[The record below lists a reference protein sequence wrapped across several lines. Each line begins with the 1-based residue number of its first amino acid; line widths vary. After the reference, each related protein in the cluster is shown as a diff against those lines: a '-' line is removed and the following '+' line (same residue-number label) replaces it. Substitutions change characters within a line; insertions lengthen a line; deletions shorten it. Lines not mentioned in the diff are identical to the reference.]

1 MKISSFFSSRLAAA
15 LVATVASAIAAAF
28 LWDYYVNEPWT
39 RDGRVCADIVRLA
52 TDVSGP
58 VSEVLARDNQTVKKG
73 DVLFRV
79 DRARF
84 LLALRQSEA
93 NLADA
98 TSALELAKRELARNR
113 PMEGRWVSHQEL
125 DELNTAVSRGEAAYR
140 RAEADRD
147 IARLDLERSDVRSPV
162 NGFVTNFS
170 LREGNHVTAG
180 QPVMAIVD
188 ADSYYVAGYFEE
200 TKLPRIHIGAPAEA
214 RLMGGGGEL
223 RGHVCGI
230 AAGIE
235 DRERGESSRLLAN
248 VNPTF
253 SWVRLPQRVPV
264 RISLDPLPGGSA
276 QLVAGQTVTVVIG
289 TRNRPANQANKRE

>member
-1 MKISSFFSSRLAAA
+1 MKITSLLSRRVAAIA
-15 LVATVASAIAAAF
+15 VAVAATLVAVLF
-28 LWDYYVNEPWT
+28 LWDYYMNAPWT

-52 TDVSGP
+52 PDVSGP
-58 VSEVLARDNQTVKKG
+58 VSGVLVRDNQSVKKG
-73 DVLFRV
+73 DLLFRV
-79 DRARF
+79 DPARF

-98 TSALELAKRELARNR
+98 TSALILAQRELARNR
-113 PMEGRWVSHQEL
+113 PMEGRWVSHQQL
-125 DELNTAVSRGEAAYR
+125 DQLTTAVTRCEATVR

-147 IARLDLERSDVRSPV
+147 VARLNLERSEVRSPV

-170 LREGNHVTAG
+170 LREGNYVSSG

-188 ADSYYVAGYFEE
+188 EDSYYVAGYFEE
-200 TKLPRIHIGAPAEA
+200 TKLPRIRVGDRVTV
-214 RLMGGGGEL
+214 RLMGTGG
-223 RGHVCGI
+223 RIDGHVAGI

-235 DRERGESSRLLAN
+235 DRDRADSSRLLAN

-264 RISLDPLPGGSA
+264 RVSIDDAPGGPA
-276 QLVAGQTVTVVIG
+276 HLVAGQTATVIVSA
-289 TRNRPANQANKRE
+289 R

>member
-1 MKISSFFSSRLAAA
+1 MKITSLLSRRVAA
-15 LVATVASAIAAAF
+15 LTVAVAATLVAVLF
-28 LWDYYVNEPWT
+28 LWDYYMNAPWT

-52 TDVSGP
+52 PDVSGP
-58 VSEVLARDNQTVKKG
+58 VSGVLVRDNQSVKKG
-73 DVLFRV
+73 DLLFRV
-79 DRARF
+79 DPARF

-98 TSALELAKRELARNR
+98 TSALVLAQRELARNR
-113 PMEGRWVSHQEL
+113 PMEGRWVSHQQL
-125 DELNTAVSRGEAAYR
+125 DQLTTAVTRCEATVR

-147 IARLDLERSDVRSPV
+147 VARLNLERSEVRSPV

-170 LREGNHVTAG
+170 LREGNYVSSG

-188 ADSYYVAGYFEE
+188 EDSYYVAGYFEE
-200 TKLPRIHIGAPAEA
+200 TKLPRIRVGDRVTV
-214 RLMGGGGEL
+214 RLMGTGG
-223 RGHVCGI
+223 RIDGHVSGI

-235 DRERGESSRLLAN
+235 DRDRADSSRLLAN

-264 RISLDPLPGGSA
+264 RVSIDDAPGGPA
-276 QLVAGQTVTVVIG
+276 RLVAGQTATVIVSA
-289 TRNRPANQANKRE
+289 R

>member
-1 MKISSFFSSRLAAA
+1 MKITSLLSRRVAAIA
-15 LVATVASAIAAAF
+15 VAVAATLVAVLF
-28 LWDYYVNEPWT
+28 LWDYYMNAPWT

-52 TDVSGP
+52 PDVSGP
-58 VSEVLARDNQTVKKG
+58 VSGVLVRDNQSVKKG
-73 DVLFRV
+73 DLLFRV
-79 DRARF
+79 DPARF

-98 TSALELAKRELARNR
+98 TSALILAQRELARNR
-113 PMEGRWVSHQEL
+113 PMEGRWVSHQQL
-125 DELNTAVSRGEAAYR
+125 DQLTTAVTRCEATVR

-147 IARLDLERSDVRSPV
+147 VARLNLERSEVRSPV

-170 LREGNHVTAG
+170 LREGNYVTSG

-188 ADSYYVAGYFEE
+188 EDSYYVAGYFEE
-200 TKLPRIHIGAPAEA
+200 TKLPRIRVGDRVTV
-214 RLMGGGGEL
+214 RLMGTGG
-223 RGHVCGI
+223 RIDGHVAGI

-235 DRERGESSRLLAN
+235 DRDRADSSRLLAN

-264 RISLDPLPGGSA
+264 RVSIDDAPGGPA
-276 QLVAGQTVTVVIG
+276 HLVAGQTATVIVSA
-289 TRNRPANQANKRE
+289 R